1 MPQSVLW
8 ILLFDVRVSKLDNT
22 EAQSTTA
29 KNLVQQY
36 LRLLICDVLF
46 NANGNFTHAFA
57 LLLLCGILSNLFP
70 ILSFANR
77 Q

>member
-29 KNLVQQY
+29 KNQVQQY
-36 LRLLICDVLF
+36 LWLLICDVIF
-46 NANGNFTHAFA
+46 SAIGSFTHAFA
-57 LLLLCGILSNLFP
+57 LLLLCGMLSNLFP
-70 ILSFANR
+70 ILCLANR